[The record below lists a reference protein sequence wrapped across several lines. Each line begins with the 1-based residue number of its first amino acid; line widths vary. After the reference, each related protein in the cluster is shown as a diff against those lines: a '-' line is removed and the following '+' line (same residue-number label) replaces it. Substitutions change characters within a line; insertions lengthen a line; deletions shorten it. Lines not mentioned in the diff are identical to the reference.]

1 MHLVSYFRALH
12 TFCLRVQGGWSA
24 LWINSFLPNNV
35 MSHWQK
41 NALQRLL
48 IKGGCRRILYD
59 LEKCEPI

>member
-1 MHLVSYFRALH
+1 M
-12 TFCLRVQGGWSA
+12 
-24 LWINSFLPNNV
+24 WINSFLPNNV